1 MVSIIFHYM
10 NRNVRMVSHFFV
22 ICSITLGAQRAVP
35 PNARYHRVVALV
47 HLSGSG
53 KNGDAIRPDFAPLP
67 GPLPAP
73 ASAASPVGVPA
84 SAASNNARSGILA
97 WSMQLTDDRKM
108 AIVHYVSV
116 DRGAFSNILA
126 DARPEVRVFEIGK
139 DSRASI
145 ETEMRKYKENFNLD
159 TLQVKVQ

>member
-1 MVSIIFHYM
+1 M
-10 NRNVRMVSHFFV
+10 NRYAWLITGCLL
-22 ICSITLGAQRAVP
+22 ICSSGPAAQRAVP
-35 PNARYHRVVALV
+35 ENARYHRVIALV
-47 HLSGSG
+47 HLHGSG
-53 KNGDAIRPDFAPLP
+53 KNGDAIRPEYAPLP
-67 GPLPAP
+67 GTITAP
-73 ASAASPVGVPA
+73 TSTGAPGGASTSAATG
-84 SAASNNARSGILA
+84 NGRSGIIA

-145 ETEMRKYKENFNLD
+145 ETEMRKYKKNFNLD